1 MDVTLLKRR
10 ASDFVERSPVLYNK
24 VQAYRLRA
32 SPALKRVVTKEHE
45 IVIEGFP
52 RCANSFSVRA
62 FQFNN
67 DSDRKVEI
75 ATHLH
80 STSSILLG
88 VKWGIPTLVLI
99 RNPDDAVPSFL
110 SLGVQ
115 LKKTD
120 MLTTKKLRIMSH
132 VAYWTHRYTEFYN
145 KLIAVQSKVVV
156 GDFDLVTQDFNQII
170 SALNDKFQ
178 CNYLPFEHTKEN
190 VNKIFDSAKVH
201 LSPSAE
207 RDALKDTFKEFYF
220 SKENEARRQKA
231 KSVYERFRS
240 S

>member
-1 MDVTLLKRR
+1 M
-10 ASDFVERSPVLYNK
+10 LYNK
-24 VQAYRLRA
+24 VQAFRLRE
-32 SPALKRVVTKEHE
+32 SPAHKWVITKEHE

-62 FQFNN
+62 FQFSN
-67 DSDRKVEI
+67 DSGRKVKI

-80 STSSILLG
+80 TTATILLG

-99 RNPDDAVPSFL
+99 RDPECAVPSWL
-110 SLGVQ
+110 GLGVQ
-115 LKKTD
+115 LKKTN
-120 MLTTKKLRIMSH
+120 LLSAGKGRIRSH

-145 KLIAVQSKVVV
+145 KLIAVQSRVVV
-156 GDFDLVTQDFNQII
+156 GDFDLVIQDFNQII
-170 SALNDKFQ
+170 TALNEKFQ
-178 CNYLPFEHTKEN
+178 RNYLPFEHNKEN
-190 VNKIFDSAKVH
+190 VSKIFDAAKVH